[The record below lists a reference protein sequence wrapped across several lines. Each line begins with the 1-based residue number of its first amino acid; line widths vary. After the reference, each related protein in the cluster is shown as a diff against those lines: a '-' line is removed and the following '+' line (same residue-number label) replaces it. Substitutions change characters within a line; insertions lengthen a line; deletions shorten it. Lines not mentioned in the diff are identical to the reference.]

1 MENMKILAVWHK
13 TTFCDNKKL
22 ESRIS
27 SSQRALLVTEMMVAF
42 QRGYCRQN
50 WVYIITDAYVLVI
63 ALTLC
68 QSPEGKAN
76 DRNVPCL

>member
-1 MENMKILAVWHK
+1 MKL
-13 TTFCDNKKL
+13 DGN
-22 ESRIS
+22 SS

-50 WVYIITDAYVLVI
+50 GIHIITDAYALVI

-68 QSPEGKAN
+68 QIPQGKEN
-76 DRNVPCL
+76 ERNVPCL